1 MANKFVIEVRARG
14 FTNLN
19 QQFNKADD
27 AMKKF
32 DNTGGKIR
40 GTTSGL
46 RRDIGALRNNILL
59 YTFAVGAAA
68 RTMSS
73 FLTAASN
80 MQESVSKFKV
90 VFGDASDEALEFAGS
105 LASSFQRSEASI
117 IALMASLQDT
127 FVPLGFSRDEARKLS
142 EALTQLSF
150 DIGSFNNVASPEVA
164 HALTSAIV
172 GNHEAVRRF
181 GIVLTEAQLK
191 QAAYNTGIFRGTGEM
206 NAQQKVLARVS
217 LILNSTKDAQGDL
230 IRTQHEF
237 ANQTRRVQEQL
248 KDLQIEIGQLLMP
261 MASMS
266 LEFLKIERI
275 KGYGSAILGVATAYG
290 IYRGAAL
297 AAAASTQALKA
308 ALIKSGIG
316 IAVIALGELASRT
329 IFAKDATEDYKNK
342 IKDLDNVM
350 ADFVSDDEN
359 NGMSYFQMM
368 AHHLQKENG
377 AIRLL
382 EKFPKVV
389 DTAREKWEKWT
400 KDMKDLEEINQ
411 TLEDTGDFMDE
422 FFNKALAEQ
431 AEKAQE
437 SAEAFHELGV
447 EVSKGDL
454 ARAEADILRT
464 ARGMKGISDTA
475 ARAALHAN
483 DMEEAFTKAIR
494 AIAAELAAQATSFLI
509 LNMLG
514 GTATA
519 SKVGFDLLASVFPK
533 LGHTGGAVTK
543 NGVQA
548 FANGGVVRGRDNVPI
563 LAQAGEFIMRREA
576 VQSIGLDQL
585 HQMNQTGQSNNLTV
599 NISAPMVDETV
610 VDHIIPAIEKA
621 SRFDLA

>member
-1 MANKFVIEVRARG
+1 MANKFIIEVRAKG
-14 FTNLN
+14 FTHLN
-19 QQFNKADD
+19 QQLSSADG

-40 GTTSGL
+40 GTTSGI
-46 RRDIGALRNNILL
+46 RREIGALRNNLLL

-90 VFGDASDEALEFAGS
+90 VFGDASDEALEFART

-117 IALMASLQDT
+117 ITLMASLQDT

-191 QAAYNTGIFRGTGEM
+191 QEAYNTGIFRGTGEM

-217 LILNSTKDAQGDL
+217 VILKSTKDAQGDL
-230 IRTQHEF
+230 TRTQHEF
-237 ANQTRRVQEQL
+237 ANQTRKVQEQL

-275 KGYGSAILGVATAYG
+275 KGYGLAILGVAGAYG
-290 IYRGAAL
+290 VYR
-297 AAAASTQALKA
+297 TQALLAAGATMTLKT
-308 ALIKSGIG
+308 ALIKSGWG
-316 IAVIALGELASRT
+316 IAFIMLGELASRT
-329 IFAKDATEDYKNK
+329 IFTKDATEDYTKS

-350 ADFVSDDEN
+350 TDFVSDDDN
-359 NGMSYFQMM
+359 NGITYFQMM
-368 AHHLQKENG
+368 ARQLGKQG
-377 AIRLL
+377 VRALL
-382 EKFPKVV
+382 ENIPPALDKVKEKF
-389 DTAREKWEKWT
+389 DELTARD
-400 KDMKDLEEINQ
+400 KDMEELNE
-411 TLEDTGDFMDE
+411 TFKDTGNFMDE

-431 AEKAQE
+431 SEKAQE
-437 SAEAFHELGV
+437 SAESFHQLGV
-447 EVSKGDL
+447 EISKGDI
-454 ARAEADILRT
+454 ARAEADIMKT
-464 ARGMKGISDTA
+464 ARGMQAFGDNI
-475 ARAALHAN
+475 ALAVVHGQNLGDAVVN
-483 DMEEAFTKAIR
+483 SLN
-494 AIAAELAAQATSFLI
+494 AIAAKLI
-509 LNMLG
+509 ANAITFALMDLFIPGG
-514 GTATA
+514 GTAA
-519 SKVGFDLLASVFPK
+519 KIAI
-533 LGHTGGAVTK
+533 GHKGGAVTK
-543 NGVQA
+543 GRVQS
-548 FANGGVVRGRDNVPI
+548 FAGGGTVQGKDNVPI

-585 HQMNQTGQSNNLTV
+585 HQMNQSGQSNNMTI

-621 SRFDLA
+621 ARFNLA